1 MVGMHPVGMKHFVRV
16 TKFNAVLTAVE
27 NVVFLLL
34 SKWDFTVLIGS
45 LWGLLMTSAYFYL
58 ICVSVPRALN
68 NTDANVARKH
78 IQATYLERMLVI
90 ALGVII
96 AFKVSFIHSWA
107 AVIPLLFTRI
117 SISILYYKNNGEE
130 E

>member
-1 MVGMHPVGMKHFVRV
+1 MVGMHPVGMKHFVKV

-45 LWGLLMTSAYFYL
+45 LWGLLMTSLYFYL

-68 NTDANVARKH
+68 NEDPNVARKH
-78 IQATYLERMLVI
+78 IQATYIERMLIVV
-90 ALGVII
+90 LGVVI
-96 AFKVSFIHSWA
+96 AFKVPFIHSWA

>member
-1 MVGMHPVGMKHFVRV
+1 MVGMHPVGMKHFVKV

-34 SKWDFTVLIGS
+34 GKWDFTVLIGS
-45 LWGLLMTSAYFYL
+45 LWGLLMTSLYFYL

-68 NTDANVARKH
+68 NEDPNVARKH
-78 IQATYLERMLVI
+78 IQATYIERMLVVI
-90 ALGVII
+90 LGVVI

-117 SISILYYKNNGEE
+117 SISVLYYNNSGEE

>member
-1 MVGMHPVGMKHFVRV
+1 MVGMHPVGMKHFVKV
-16 TKFNAVLTAVE
+16 TKFNVVLTAVE

-34 SKWDFTVLIGS
+34 GKWDFTVLIGS
-45 LWGLLMTSAYFYL
+45 LWGLLMTSLYFYL

-68 NTDANVARKH
+68 NEDPNVARKH
-78 IQATYLERMLVI
+78 IQATYIERMLVVI
-90 ALGVII
+90 LGVVI

-117 SISILYYKNNGEE
+117 SISVLYYNNSGEE